1 MPRLIKKYNNRRMYD
16 TKTSQPITLSELA
29 DLIKRGEQI
38 QVVGH
43 QTGKDLTSITLVQI
57 LLGEEKDEKELFPAL
72 LRELIK
78 RRGDSVLEMYPTSLS
93 AVLNGAPF
101 PVEKTREIV
110 RELANEKRVSKTDGK
125 GLLEILVARIEENKK
140 VLEKEVEDK
149 LKRKVKELESL
160 YRREILDLR
169 KSMENLRELLGQR
182 RRPSS

>member
-1 MPRLIKKYNNRRMYD
+1 M
-16 TKTSQPITLSELA
+16 
-29 DLIKRGEQI
+29 
-38 QVVGH
+38 
-43 QTGKDLTSITLVQI
+43 
-57 LLGEEKDEKELFPAL
+57 
-72 LRELIK
+72 RELIK

-93 AVLNGAPF
+93 AVLNGAPL
-101 PVEKTREIV
+101 PVEKTREIA